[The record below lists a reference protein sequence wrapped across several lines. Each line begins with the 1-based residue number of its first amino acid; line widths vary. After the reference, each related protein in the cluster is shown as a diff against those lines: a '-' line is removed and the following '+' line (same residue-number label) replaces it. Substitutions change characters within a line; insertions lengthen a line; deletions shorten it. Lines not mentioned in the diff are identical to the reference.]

1 MLQLYHKTME
11 ISTINSKPHKITAIK
26 SQIKNPNRAN
36 IFIDDAF
43 SFSLNISQLADFK
56 LKVGQQLG
64 QEEFD
69 NLRQASDSG
78 KLYQRT
84 LEWALTRPRSIKETR
99 DYLFRKQAKNPEQI
113 IDQLIAKKYLDDKK
127 FARDW
132 VENRRLARGISR
144 RRLELELRKKG
155 INDQIITQALSQS
168 SRDDAQ
174 EIAKIITKKRA
185 KYTNDPQKLIQYLI
199 RQGFDYESAKTA
211 VLEMDSQN
219 SAKTL

>member
-1 MLQLYHKTME
+1 ME